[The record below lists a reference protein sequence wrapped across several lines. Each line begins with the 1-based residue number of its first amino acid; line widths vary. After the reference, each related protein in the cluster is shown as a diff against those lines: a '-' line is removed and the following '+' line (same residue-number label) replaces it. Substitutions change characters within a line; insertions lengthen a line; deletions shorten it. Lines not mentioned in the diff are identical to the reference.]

1 MKLRNVMLE
10 ISSKPFRDPSEE
22 TMRHVCRT
30 MFEQWKA
37 LSDTA
42 DVVSVLLWVSDGSE
56 ILEYSGRPDQTFEWA
71 CWQGCANAQKPAERK
86 AGEEETE
93 MQKRSFFTHPRRYIP
108 DPEPRTYAWLKRLI
122 EVIREEGN
130 AVAGKPVRIGAT
142 FDIGP
147 EFAVSEFKY
156 RTHREILRKGM
167 TVRCNSTLH
176 ADGKAYAAFPGGIPE
191 GTAFGHFLGK
201 QFFCF
206 SRDLGYDFLWLS
218 NGIGFGSEPWS
229 ICGPLF
235 EDHVFHPE
243 RAEKEK
249 QTMLDFWEALYGA
262 NPGIVIETRGSNYS
276 SGIEFATEG
285 APLLELYRKYKI
297 APPVN
302 SPWAALNFNTG
313 MELAAWMSHV
323 AELPDDR
330 FPFRF
335 YVHDPWFCNSPWLD
349 RYGREAW
356 DLYLPLSV
364 GRIDENGKTAAA
376 NSVAIITVDDSDG
389 KMPRKVPLE
398 VIPRIFESFES
409 LPDMPGPLVWVYP
422 FEEYAAFST
431 GREKRLED
439 VYTED
444 FFLAETIQH
453 SLALNTVVSTANFRK
468 LVRENGKIFEGR
480 VLVLPVLALETN
492 RAAVCAAM
500 EHAPN
505 VLVYGSLRRAS
516 RETLELLGLKRS
528 AELSGT
534 VEVETLLEEDLF
546 EQDAPARHAEAYP
559 PFDGGGLTEVP
570 DGSEDVEV
578 CAWAVKDGERRVLAS
593 VRTLEGG
600 GRIAFLRSVM
610 PSKKT
615 VDPADPWFE
624 YAGQEECFPVA
635 VLARWLAGQRL
646 GGWKIRFS
654 AFSGS
659 SKLHCSPYL
668 VNSVMPR
675 VSISCSGNA
684 VWYSVYARNTE
695 ASIRTNSPLGAPVL
709 TEMETGILNGDALWH
724 PGRAWRRECRCF
736 IRQAQDS
743 VISSKIQT
751 CYYPDCAGRYNYAG
765 LRDAEVRFFPPSG
778 CGRVEVQWGA
788 SPIPE
793 LSETL
798 LEPEWEDTFLG
809 RCIVLRHISGYL
821 SFAWMK

>member
-22 TMRHVCRT
+22 TMRRVCRT

-42 DVVSVLLWVSDGSE
+42 DVVSVLLWISDGSE

-71 CWQGCANAQKPAERK
+71 YWQGCANAQKPAERK

-108 DPEPRTYAWLKRLI
+108 DLEPRTYAWLKRLI

-147 EFAVSEFKY
+147 EFAISDFKY
-156 RTHREILRKGM
+156 RTHREILRKGL

-176 ADGKAYAAFPGGIPE
+176 ADSKAYAAFPRGIPE

-243 RAEKEK
+243 RAESEK

-313 MELAAWMSHV
+313 VELAAWMSHV

-335 YVHDPWFCNSPWLD
+335 YAHDPWFSNSPWLD

-389 KMPRKVPLE
+389 NMPRKVPLE
-398 VIPRIFESFES
+398 VIPRICESFES

-500 EHAPN
+500 EYAPN

-516 RETLELLGLKRS
+516 RETLELLGLNRS

-534 VEVETLLEEDLF
+534 VEVETLLEEDQF
-546 EQDAPARHAEAYP
+546 EQDGLARNAEVYP

-570 DGSEDVEV
+570 GISDGLEV

-593 VRTLEGG
+593 VRTLVSAFRHAFEKDGRSGG
-600 GRIAFLRSVM
+600 YLVRICGAGGMLSSRDSGAMAGRTAARQLENPLLRIFGILETALFALSGEQRH
-610 PSKKT
+610 
-615 VDPADPWFE
+615 A
-624 YAGQEECFPVA
+624 AGQYLV
-635 VLARWLAGQRL
+635 QRQCGL
-646 GGWKIRFS
+646 VFRLRPEYGGVHPDEFS
-654 AFSGS
+654 ARRAG
-659 SKLHCSPYL
+659 PD
-668 VNSVMPR
+668 R
-675 VSISCSGNA
+675 
-684 VWYSVYARNTE
+684 
-695 ASIRTNSPLGAPVL
+695 
-709 TEMETGILNGDALWH
+709 NGD
-724 PGRAWRRECRCF
+724 
-736 IRQAQDS
+736 
-743 VISSKIQT
+743 
-751 CYYPDCAGRYNYAG
+751 
-765 LRDAEVRFFPPSG
+765 
-778 CGRVEVQWGA
+778 
-788 SPIPE
+788 
-793 LSETL
+793 
-798 LEPEWEDTFLG
+798 
-809 RCIVLRHISGYL
+809 
-821 SFAWMK
+821 